1 MTATSTALSDLPT
14 GAEVGELLE
23 GLLDRG
29 VTAAEEPAPVLL
41 GRDVRMVATY
51 ADDTG
56 AVRGVVLLDLGL
68 SAVLGA
74 ALALL
79 PPPRVVAAIE
89 EEAVPADLAD
99 NTQEVLNIAA
109 SLFHCGDVHLELRH
123 VAVAPQP
130 VDDATVAFLRRPSR
144 RGDRRVDVPG
154 YGTGVLAVVLD
165 E

>member
-1 MTATSTALSDLPT
+1 MSARTLSDLPT

-29 VTAAEEPAPVLL
+29 VTVAEQARPMLL

-51 ADDTG
+51 ADDTS
-56 AVRGVVLLDLGL
+56 AVQAVVMLDLALG
-68 SAVLGA
+68 AVLGA
-74 ALALL
+74 ALALV
-79 PPPRVVAAIE
+79 PVPHVAAALE
-89 EEAVPADLAD
+89 QGEVPGDLAD
-99 NTQEVLNIAA
+99 NTREVLKIAA
-109 SLFHCGDVHLELRH
+109 SLFHCGNVHLELRD

-154 YGTGVLAVVLD
+154 YGAGVLAVVLD
-165 E
+165 D